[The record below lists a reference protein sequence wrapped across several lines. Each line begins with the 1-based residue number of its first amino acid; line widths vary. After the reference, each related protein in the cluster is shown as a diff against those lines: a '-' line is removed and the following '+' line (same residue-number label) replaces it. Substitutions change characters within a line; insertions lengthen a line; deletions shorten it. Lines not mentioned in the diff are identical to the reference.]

1 MESFPSRKLAE
12 KRLGT
17 VTEKH
22 NSSLT
27 LVLLRKTGCYMLF
40 LNEEACIIEIIYF
53 LFSEKKKNPHR
64 VPVWLKEFRSNR

>member
-17 VTEKH
+17 VTEKP

-53 LFSEKKKNPHR
+53 LFSEEKKKSTQGPSLAQR
-64 VPVWLKEFRSNR
+64 V